1 MNGLKFDIPFILLNI
16 SAVLTLVLLV
26 ILLRMRNKTQLHY
39 SFIGVIATLCLWT
52 WGYVIE
58 LYLLAAN
65 IQIEIISYIDNIG
78 TIFAPITILLMGLI
92 YAKTNIRFNLPIK
105 LLFVF
110 PVIDFVMF
118 LTNGY
123 HHRYFIAYSVYND
136 KVIYGDFFLV
146 HTIVSYAYI
155 LTGLAFLVY
164 SSIRN
169 SGLFSMQSNLVLI
182 GALIPLTVNVLLTF
196 RVLVLPVYATPVSF
210 TFAVLFST
218 IAIFRFQF
226 LKISPIALRT
236 VVDKISDSFLV
247 VNSSN
252 QIIDYNKNMKDSFDG
267 LIQFS
272 HESDVSAVFQDTCL
286 MEGEHNLVDLIDMA
300 KVSATS
306 VVFES
311 HIQKDNFDKY
321 FSIEITPIISKRNYL
336 GTIILFRDITENIKH
351 LEDMEEKH
359 KILMEQERLA
369 SLGQLIGGIAHN
381 LKTPIM
387 SISGAVEALK
397 DLVSEYEQSIG
408 DATVSDEDHREIA
421 GEMRTW
427 LSKTQPY
434 CSYMTDIIDTVK
446 GQTMSLSNAMMIG
459 FTIPELVKRIELL
472 LKYELTRYNCTLNT
486 EIKVNP
492 STELYGDI
500 NSLVQVF
507 DNIIINA
514 IQAYEGKQGRI
525 DFLIEENDENV
536 LFTVRDY
543 AKGIPEKVK
552 DKLLKEMVTTKGT
565 AGTGLG
571 LYMSGSTIKARFQG
585 KMWFESWA
593 GQGTAFYILIPKKK

>member
-1 MNGLKFDIPFILLNI
+1 MKFDIPFILLNI